1 MCQVHW
7 FTVCVGLER
16 GEGGQT
22 ACQGGRG
29 GQDPTGNLGL
39 GSNQCFLTL
48 FAKGIGWPAGGLG
61 QEDWGRRTAADG
73 LAGMHTPSGSAD

>member
-1 MCQVHW
+1 M
-7 FTVCVGLER
+7 GLER

-22 ACQGGRG
+22 ACQAGRG

-61 QEDWGRRTAADG
+61 QKDRGRRAGRHAHTLRLSRLICG
-73 LAGMHTPSGSAD
+73 LQVCS

>member
-1 MCQVHW
+1 MGW
-7 FTVCVGLER
+7 RAGLER

-22 ACQGGRG
+22 ACQAGRG

-61 QEDWGRRTAADG
+61 QEDWGRRTGADG
-73 LAGMHTPSGSAD
+73 LAGMHTSSGSAD